1 MRKKINLNKATW
13 FSIVINSIQILLAGA
28 IGLIVVLRGDQVLN
42 GAVEQAVV
50 GVMAAIVV
58 WGAVVDI
65 RDAHYARK
73 VADESDMLE
82 QAYGQLE
89 AHNRTL
95 RAQRHDF
102 MNHLQVIFALIEM
115 GEGNAAREY
124 IEKLH
129 GDIEL
134 VGRALKTAVPAVNA
148 LLAAKLNDLEEDG
161 IHAQVAI
168 TSAWRDLP
176 VPGWEMCR
184 VLGNL
189 IDNAADAT
197 RQVENREIGILL
209 GEDEQGYRFAVENTG
224 PDVPAELRE
233 RIFEAGFSTK
243 GEGHGMGLAIVRE
256 ILEQYGGR
264 LELESKNGRTR
275 FSGWIP
281 RETREDNPS
290 AG

>member
-1 MRKKINLNKATW
+1 MRKKVDLNKATW

-28 IGLIVVLRGDQVLN
+28 IGLLVTLRGDQVLN
-42 GAVEQAVV
+42 GVVEQVVV
-50 GVMAAIVV
+50 GVMAAIVI

-65 RDAHYARK
+65 RDARYARK
-73 VADESDMLE
+73 LADESGMLE

-89 AHNRTL
+89 ALNRTL

-148 LLAAKLNDLEEDG
+148 LLAAKLNDLEEEG
-161 IHAQVAI
+161 IRAHVAI

-189 IDNAADAT
+189 IDNAAEAT
-197 RQVENREIGILL
+197 AQAEAKEIGILL
-209 GEDEQGYRFAVENTG
+209 GEDGGGYRFAVENTG
-224 PDVPAELRE
+224 PDVPEELRE
-233 RIFEAGFSTK
+233 RIFEPGFSTK
-243 GEGHGMGLAIVRE
+243 GGGHGMGLSIVKD
-256 ILEQYGGR
+256 IVEQYGGQ
-264 LELESKNGRTR
+264 LEVESKNGRTR
-275 FSGWIP
+275 FAGWIP
-281 RETREDNPS
+281 RGGVAEGARH
-290 AG
+290 

>member
-1 MRKKINLNKATW
+1 MVLQDV
-13 FSIVINSIQILLAGA
+13 FLFAGTIA
-28 IGLIVVLRGDQVLN
+28 DNVRVHADITDENIERALVLS
-42 GAVEQAVV
+42 
-50 GVMAAIVV
+50 
-58 WGAVVDI
+58 
-65 RDAHYARK
+65 H
-73 VADESDMLE
+73 ADEFV
-82 QAYGQLE
+82 
-89 AHNRTL
+89 NRL
-95 RAQRHDF
+95 
-102 MNHLQVIFALIEM
+102 
-115 GEGNAAREY
+115 G
-124 IEKLH
+124 
-129 GDIEL
+129 
-134 VGRALKTAVPAVNA
+134 
-148 LLAAKLNDLEEDG
+148 G